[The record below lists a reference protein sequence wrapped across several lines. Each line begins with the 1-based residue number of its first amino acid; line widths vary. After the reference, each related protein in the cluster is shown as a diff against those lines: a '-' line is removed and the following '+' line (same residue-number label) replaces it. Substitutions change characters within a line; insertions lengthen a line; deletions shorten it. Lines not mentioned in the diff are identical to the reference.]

1 MKIFKRK
8 QLEVGILLVMLSLQS
23 CVYKKDILYFQ
34 DASELNQQKVE
45 RPQLYIQPNDIL
57 SIAISAL
64 VSETAVVYNKKWASE
79 GSSAQP
85 VNNLEILKLQGYLV
99 ANDGSI
105 QLPVLGTV
113 QTENKTINDLRQEI
127 TKMLEEGKHLVQPS
141 VDIRLLNAKVTVL
154 GEVKRPGTYNFT
166 EQTLSIPQAL
176 GYAGDLTVKGKRKD
190 IVLIREVQGKRKVF
204 PIDLTQTDWINQE
217 TYYIQPN
224 DVLIINPNQ
233 AQVKSAGYLGNVSS
247 LIGVI
252 SLVITTT
259 VLLTN

>member
-1 MKIFKRK
+1 MKITKSIYNICIV
-8 QLEVGILLVMLSLQS
+8 LVLLLSLPS
-23 CVYKKDILYFQ
+23 CVYKKNILYFQ
-34 DASELNQQKVE
+34 DAIDLNLQKVE

-64 VSETAVVYNKKWASE
+64 VPETAVAYNKKWASE
-79 GSSAQP
+79 GSSTQP

-99 ANDGSI
+99 ANDGTI

-113 QTENKTINDLRQEI
+113 QTENKTIQDLEQEI
-127 TKMLEEGKHLVQPS
+127 TRKLENGKHLVEPS

-176 GYAGDLTVKGKRKD
+176 GFAGDLTINGKRKD
-190 IVLIREVQGKRKVF
+190 IVLIREVQGERKVY

-224 DVLIINPNQ
+224 DVLVINPNQ
-233 AQVKSAGYLGNVSS
+233 AKVKSAGYLGNVSS